1 MAQSSRGNEV
11 ENFLGKRDNQPTGQ
25 RQETLAALAG
35 VVALQRQ
42 TDLHDAPPQ
51 QDKSFLIPLDE
62 ILYFDTTD
70 RKTFLYTNKQVYEC
84 RKALIEVENELSN
97 TTVIR
102 ISKETLLNTTALVNV
117 RPYPNHRLMAELSN
131 GENLIISRKYIS
143 ILQNRLRS
151 EIYVK
156 SV

>member
-1 MAQSSRGNEV
+1 MKLR
-11 ENFLGKRDNQPTGQ
+11 LHQ
-25 RQETLAALAG
+25 RQELEETEIDIAYSRMTNRLSKMVG
-35 VVALQRQ
+35 YIRQ
-42 TDLHDAPPQ
+42 YTYMVEAFWNG
-51 QDKSFLIPLDE
+51 KSFLIPLDE

-117 RPYPNHRLMAELSN
+117 EPYPNHRLMAELSN

>member
-1 MAQSSRGNEV
+1 MKLR
-11 ENFLGKRDNQPTGQ
+11 LHQ
-25 RQETLAALAG
+25 RQELEETEIDIAYSRMTNRLSKMVG
-35 VVALQRQ
+35 YIRQ
-42 TDLHDAPPQ
+42 YTYMVEAFWNG
-51 QDKSFLIPLDE
+51 KSFLIPLDE

-97 TTVIR
+97 TTVVR

>member
-1 MAQSSRGNEV
+1 MKLR
-11 ENFLGKRDNQPTGQ
+11 LHQ
-25 RQETLAALAG
+25 RQELEETEIDIAYSRMTNRLSKMVG
-35 VVALQRQ
+35 YIRQ
-42 TDLHDAPPQ
+42 YTYMVEAFWNG
-51 QDKSFLIPLDE
+51 KSFLIPLDE

-102 ISKETLLNTTALVNV
+102 ISKETFLNTTALVNL

>member
-1 MAQSSRGNEV
+1 MKLR
-11 ENFLGKRDNQPTGQ
+11 LHQ
-25 RQETLAALAG
+25 RQELEETEIDIAYSRMTNRLSKMVG
-35 VVALQRQ
+35 YIRQ
-42 TDLHDAPPQ
+42 YTYMVEAVWNG
-51 QDKSFLIPLDE
+51 KSFLIPLDE

>member
-1 MAQSSRGNEV
+1 MKLR
-11 ENFLGKRDNQPTGQ
+11 LHQ
-25 RQETLAALAG
+25 RQELEETEIDIAYSRMTNRLSKMVG
-35 VVALQRQ
+35 YIRQ
-42 TDLHDAPPQ
+42 YTYMVEAFWNG
-51 QDKSFLIPLDE
+51 KSFLIPLDE

>member
-1 MAQSSRGNEV
+1 MEWQI
-11 ENFLGKRDNQPTGQ
+11 
-25 RQETLAALAG
+25 
-35 VVALQRQ
+35 
-42 TDLHDAPPQ
+42 
-51 QDKSFLIPLDE
+51 FLIPLDE

>member
-1 MAQSSRGNEV
+1 MKLR
-11 ENFLGKRDNQPTGQ
+11 LHQ
-25 RQETLAALAG
+25 RQELEETEIDIAYSRMTNRLSKMVG
-35 VVALQRQ
+35 YIRQ
-42 TDLHDAPPQ
+42 YTYMVEAFWNG
-51 QDKSFLIPLDE
+51 KSFLIPLDE

-117 RPYPNHRLMAELSN
+117 RPCPNHRLMAELSN

>member
-1 MAQSSRGNEV
+1 MKLR
-11 ENFLGKRDNQPTGQ
+11 LHQ
-25 RQETLAALAG
+25 RQELEETEIDIAYSRMTNRLSKMVG
-35 VVALQRQ
+35 YIRQ
-42 TDLHDAPPQ
+42 YTYMVEAFWNG
-51 QDKSFLIPLDE
+51 KSFLIPLDE

-143 ILQNRLRS
+143 TLQNRLRS

>member
-1 MAQSSRGNEV
+1 MKLR
-11 ENFLGKRDNQPTGQ
+11 LHQ
-25 RQETLAALAG
+25 RQELEETEIDIAYSRMTNRLSKMVG
-35 VVALQRQ
+35 YIRQ
-42 TDLHDAPPQ
+42 YTYMVEAFWNG
-51 QDKSFLIPLDE
+51 KSFLIPLDE

-102 ISKETLLNTTALVNV
+102 ISKETLLKTTALVNV

>member
-1 MAQSSRGNEV
+1 MKLR
-11 ENFLGKRDNQPTGQ
+11 LHQ
-25 RQETLAALAG
+25 RQELEETEIDIAYSRMTNRLSKMVG
-35 VVALQRQ
+35 YIRQ
-42 TDLHDAPPQ
+42 YTYMVEAFWNG
-51 QDKSFLIPLDE
+51 KSFLIPLDE

-143 ILQNRLRS
+143 ILQNRLRT
-151 EIYVK
+151 YRTD
-156 SV
+156 

>member
-1 MAQSSRGNEV
+1 MKLR
-11 ENFLGKRDNQPTGQ
+11 LHQ
-25 RQETLAALAG
+25 RQELEETEIDIAYSRMTHRLSKMVG
-35 VVALQRQ
+35 YIRQ
-42 TDLHDAPPQ
+42 YTYMVEAFWNG
-51 QDKSFLIPLDE
+51 KSFLIPLDE

>member
-1 MAQSSRGNEV
+1 MKLR
-11 ENFLGKRDNQPTGQ
+11 LHQ
-25 RQETLAALAG
+25 RQELEETEIDIAYSKMTNRLSKMVG
-35 VVALQRQ
+35 YIRQ
-42 TDLHDAPPQ
+42 YTYMIEAFWNG
-51 QDKSFLIPLDE
+51 KSFLIPLDE

-156 SV
+156 SI

>member
-1 MAQSSRGNEV
+1 MKLR
-11 ENFLGKRDNQPTGQ
+11 LHQ
-25 RQETLAALAG
+25 RQELEETEIDIAYSRMTNRLSKMVG
-35 VVALQRQ
+35 YIRQ
-42 TDLHDAPPQ
+42 YTYMVETFWNG
-51 QDKSFLIPLDE
+51 KSFLIPLDE

>member
-1 MAQSSRGNEV
+1 MKLR
-11 ENFLGKRDNQPTGQ
+11 LHQ
-25 RQETLAALAG
+25 RQELEETEIDIAYSRMTNRLSKMVG
-35 VVALQRQ
+35 YIRQ
-42 TDLHDAPPQ
+42 YTYMVEAFWNG
-51 QDKSFLIPLDE
+51 KSFLIPLDE

-102 ISKETLLNTTALVNV
+102 ISKETLLNTTVLVNV

>member
-1 MAQSSRGNEV
+1 MKLR
-11 ENFLGKRDNQPTGQ
+11 LHQ
-25 RQETLAALAG
+25 RQELEETEIDIAYSRMTNRLSKMVG
-35 VVALQRQ
+35 YIRQ
-42 TDLHDAPPQ
+42 CTYMVEAFWNG
-51 QDKSFLIPLDE
+51 KSFLIPLDE

>member
-1 MAQSSRGNEV
+1 MKLR
-11 ENFLGKRDNQPTGQ
+11 LHQ
-25 RQETLAALAG
+25 RQELEETEIDIAYSRMTNRLSKMVG
-35 VVALQRQ
+35 YIRQ
-42 TDLHDAPPQ
+42 YTYMVEAFWNG
-51 QDKSFLIPLDE
+51 KSFLIPLDE

-102 ISKETLLNTTALVNV
+102 IRKETLLNTTALVNV

>member
-1 MAQSSRGNEV
+1 MKLR
-11 ENFLGKRDNQPTGQ
+11 LHQ
-25 RQETLAALAG
+25 RQELEETEIDIAYSRMTNRLSKMVG
-35 VVALQRQ
+35 YIRQ
-42 TDLHDAPPQ
+42 YTYMVEAFWNG
-51 QDKSFLIPLDE
+51 KSFLIPLDE

-131 GENLIISRKYIS
+131 GENLIISRTYIS

>member
-1 MAQSSRGNEV
+1 MKLR
-11 ENFLGKRDNQPTGQ
+11 LHQ
-25 RQETLAALAG
+25 RQELEETEIDTAYSRMTNRLSKMVG
-35 VVALQRQ
+35 YIRQ
-42 TDLHDAPPQ
+42 YTYMVEAFWNG
-51 QDKSFLIPLDE
+51 KSFLIPLDE

>member
-1 MAQSSRGNEV
+1 MKLR
-11 ENFLGKRDNQPTGQ
+11 LHQ
-25 RQETLAALAG
+25 RQELEETEIDIAYSRITNRLSKMVG
-35 VVALQRQ
+35 YIRQ
-42 TDLHDAPPQ
+42 YTYMVEAFWNG
-51 QDKSFLIPLDE
+51 KSFLIPLDE

>member
-1 MAQSSRGNEV
+1 MKLR
-11 ENFLGKRDNQPTGQ
+11 LHQ
-25 RQETLAALAG
+25 RQELEETEIDIAYSRMTNRLSKMVG
-35 VVALQRQ
+35 YIRQ
-42 TDLHDAPPQ
+42 YTYMVEAFWNG
-51 QDKSFLIPLDE
+51 KSFLIPLDE

-70 RKTFLYTNKQVYEC
+70 RKIFLYTNKQVYEC

>member
-1 MAQSSRGNEV
+1 MKLR
-11 ENFLGKRDNQPTGQ
+11 LHQ
-25 RQETLAALAG
+25 RQELEETEIDIAYSRMTNRLSKMVG
-35 VVALQRQ
+35 YIRQ
-42 TDLHDAPPQ
+42 YTYMVEAFWNG
-51 QDKSFLIPLDE
+51 KSFLIPLDE

-102 ISKETLLNTTALVNV
+102 ISKETLLNTPALVNV

>member
-1 MAQSSRGNEV
+1 MKLR
-11 ENFLGKRDNQPTGQ
+11 LHQ
-25 RQETLAALAG
+25 RQELEETEIDIAYSRMTNRLSKMVG
-35 VVALQRQ
+35 YIRQ
-42 TDLHDAPPQ
+42 YTYMVEAFWNG
-51 QDKSFLIPLDE
+51 KSFLIPLDE

-70 RKTFLYTNKQVYEC
+70 RKTFLYTNKQMYEC

>member
-1 MAQSSRGNEV
+1 MKLR
-11 ENFLGKRDNQPTGQ
+11 LHQ
-25 RQETLAALAG
+25 RQELEETEIDIAYSRMTNRLSKMVG
-35 VVALQRQ
+35 YIRQ
-42 TDLHDAPPQ
+42 YTYMVEAFWNG
-51 QDKSFLIPLDE
+51 KSFLIPLDE

-131 GENLIISRKYIS
+131 GEHLIISRKYIS

>member
-1 MAQSSRGNEV
+1 MKLR
-11 ENFLGKRDNQPTGQ
+11 LHQ
-25 RQETLAALAG
+25 RQELEETEIDIAYSRMTNRLSKMVG
-35 VVALQRQ
+35 YIRQ
-42 TDLHDAPPQ
+42 YTYMVEAFWNG
-51 QDKSFLIPLDE
+51 KSFLIPLDE

-131 GENLIISRKYIS
+131 GEKLIISRKYIS

>member
-1 MAQSSRGNEV
+1 MKLR
-11 ENFLGKRDNQPTGQ
+11 LHQ
-25 RQETLAALAG
+25 RQELEETEIDIAYSRMTNRLSKMVG
-35 VVALQRQ
+35 YIRQ
-42 TDLHDAPPQ
+42 YTYMVEAFWNG
-51 QDKSFLIPLDE
+51 KSFLIPLDE

-84 RKALIEVENELSN
+84 RKDLIEVENELSN

-117 RPYPNHRLMAELSN
+117 RPYPNHRLLAELSN
-131 GENLIISRKYIS
+131 GEHLIISRKYIS
-143 ILQNRLRS
+143 VLQNTIRS
-151 EIYVK
+151 ENYVK

>member
-1 MAQSSRGNEV
+1 MKLR
-11 ENFLGKRDNQPTGQ
+11 LHQ
-25 RQETLAALAG
+25 RQELGETEIDIAYSRMTNRLSKMVG
-35 VVALQRQ
+35 YIRQ
-42 TDLHDAPPQ
+42 YTYMVEAFWNG
-51 QDKSFLIPLDE
+51 KSFLIPLDE

>member
-1 MAQSSRGNEV
+1 MKLR
-11 ENFLGKRDNQPTGQ
+11 LHQ
-25 RQETLAALAG
+25 RQELEETEIDIAYSRMTNRLSKMVG
-35 VVALQRQ
+35 YIRQ
-42 TDLHDAPPQ
+42 YMYMVEAFWNG
-51 QDKSFLIPLDE
+51 KSFLIPLDE

>member
-1 MAQSSRGNEV
+1 MELR
-11 ENFLGKRDNQPTGQ
+11 LHQ
-25 RQETLAALAG
+25 RQELEETEIDIAYSRMTNRLSKMVG
-35 VVALQRQ
+35 YIRQ
-42 TDLHDAPPQ
+42 YTYMVEAFWNG
-51 QDKSFLIPLDE
+51 KSFLIPLDE

-84 RKALIEVENELSN
+84 RKALITVENELSN
-97 TTVIR
+97 TTIIR
-102 ISKETLLNTTALVNV
+102 INKRTLLNITALVNV
-117 RPYPNHRLMAELSN
+117 SPYPNHRLMAELSN

>member
-1 MAQSSRGNEV
+1 MR
-11 ENFLGKRDNQPTGQ
+11 LHQ
-25 RQETLAALAG
+25 RQELEETEIDIAYSRMTNRLSKMVG
-35 VVALQRQ
+35 YIRQ
-42 TDLHDAPPQ
+42 YTYMVEAFWNG
-51 QDKSFLIPLDE
+51 KSFLIPLDE

>member
-1 MAQSSRGNEV
+1 MKLR
-11 ENFLGKRDNQPTGQ
+11 LHQ
-25 RQETLAALAG
+25 RQELEETEIDIAYSKMTNRLSKMVG
-35 VVALQRQ
+35 YIRQ
-42 TDLHDAPPQ
+42 YTYMVEAFWNG
-51 QDKSFLIPLDE
+51 KSFLIPLDE

>member
-1 MAQSSRGNEV
+1 MKLRLHQRKELEETEIDIAYSRMTNRLSKMVGYIRQYTYMV
-11 ENFLGKRDNQPTGQ
+11 EAFWNG
-25 RQETLAALAG
+25 
-35 VVALQRQ
+35 
-42 TDLHDAPPQ
+42 
-51 QDKSFLIPLDE
+51 KSFLIPLDE

-102 ISKETLLNTTALVNV
+102 ISKETFLNTTALVNV

-131 GENLIISRKYIS
+131 GEHLIISRKYIS

>member
-1 MAQSSRGNEV
+1 MKLR
-11 ENFLGKRDNQPTGQ
+11 LHQ
-25 RQETLAALAG
+25 RQELEETEIDIAYSRMTNRLSKMVG
-35 VVALQRQ
+35 YIRQ
-42 TDLHDAPPQ
+42 YTYMVEACWNG
-51 QDKSFLIPLDE
+51 KSFLIPLDE

>member
-1 MAQSSRGNEV
+1 MKLRLHQRKELEETEIDIAYSRMTNRLSKMVGYIRQYTYMV
-11 ENFLGKRDNQPTGQ
+11 EAFWNG
-25 RQETLAALAG
+25 
-35 VVALQRQ
+35 
-42 TDLHDAPPQ
+42 
-51 QDKSFLIPLDE
+51 KSFLIPLDE